1 VVGILVLAIIFV
13 MPASVVKSIAIEG
26 ESQINSSYGRLW
38 VYATQLTIPLFYQNV
53 FPASVILAN
62 TKMLRSLKREL
73 KESPIGQLFEKIQ
86 TEKNKNCSK

>member
-26 ESQINSSYGRLW
+26 DSKINSSYGRLW

-53 FPASVILAN
+53 FPA
-62 TKMLRSLKREL
+62 
-73 KESPIGQLFEKIQ
+73 
-86 TEKNKNCSK
+86 